1 MSVNYKFKNHDF
13 SVYQIREKDQ
23 EKIPVCNFLVRCT
36 GIEKNEKINNIKNDF
51 CIFEFSKESERQQ
64 VRLSSQ
70 KKITEHDIVKNCDT
84 TYIIY
89 NMRLFRIYIA
99 QQIEECK
106 RKGKYK
112 KRFSNADI
120 SFAKKFLKGINILEK
135 EEKIAD
141 NIENYRYKKHIGYIG
156 KDENED
162 CYFLYF
168 ENTRK
173 EVIALDR
180 KQGVKDSYYPNRSVY
195 IGLKALDVI
204 HLYVKAGKSSTT
216 RTVSIP
222 AKCFADGDVYKNKSK
237 SLRLFVLNIERFKQ
251 FIEQNE
257 EQEDITE
264 VVENIE
270 PENIPT
276 ENIQD
281 TNVDENKSYN
291 NGLKYFLAR
300 EQNRAYVFFQS
311 GQPIQSYGQY
321 NQPIQSYGQPNQF
334 IQLNGQSRQPRG
346 NLDNLGNQM
355 SNEDSI
361 CEQLMQP
368 YGQPNQHQQYNQ
380 FEQPANQSDKK
391 TETESIDAIKITDPE
406 KFAQAVEELR
416 KKKNTK

>member
-36 GIEKNEKINNIKNDF
+36 GIEKNEKIDNIKNNF

-70 KKITEHDIVKNCDT
+70 KKITEHDVVKNCDT

-120 SFAKKFLKGINILEK
+120 SLAKKFLKGINILEK

-162 CYFLYF
+162 CYFLNF
-168 ENTRK
+168 ENTSK
-173 EVIALDR
+173 EVIDIDR
-180 KQGVKDSYYPNRSVY
+180 RQGVKDSYYPNRSVY
-195 IGLKALDVI
+195 AGLKALDVI
-204 HLYVKAGKSSTT
+204 HLYVKDGKSSTT

-222 AKCFADGDVYKNKSK
+222 AKCFAEDGDVYENKSK

-270 PENIPT
+270 T
-276 ENIQD
+276 ENVQD
-281 TNVDENKSYN
+281 TNVDETVVENESCVEVE
-291 NGLKYFLAR
+291 GLKNFLSYEKYR
-300 EQNRAYVFFQS
+300 TRIFNQS
-311 GQPIQSYGQY
+311 GLVLPSYEQY
-321 NQPIQSYGQPNQF
+321 NQPIQAYW
-334 IQLNGQSRQPRG
+334 
-346 NLDNLGNQM
+346 
-355 SNEDSI
+355 
-361 CEQLMQP
+361 
-368 YGQPNQHQQYNQ
+368 QPNQHQQYNQ

-406 KFAQAVEELR
+406 KFFQIVEELR
-416 KKKNTK
+416 KKRIQNT